1 MLPPSLGIKYV
12 QEQVWLYKL
21 EGGWLSN
28 PSRGPKDQKEPSPR
42 QWQEKD
48 KKKNPCR
55 RHTGLSRVRMEQRG
69 NKLIQGSNFDF
80 RKKL

>member
-48 KKKNPCR
+48 KKKPLQEA
-55 RHTGLSRVRMEQRG
+55 HWFVTGENGTEREQTYPG
-69 NKLIQGSNFDF
+69 IQF
-80 RKKL
+80 